1 MDHLRIYNTL
11 DSTNKEAQRLLAAG
25 AVPNGTCLLT
35 REQTE
40 GKGQL
45 GRAWYADTGSH
56 LAMSIILTPQNL
68 SAAELPLIGMK
79 TSLGIVR
86 ALKQLDP
93 NLHPL
98 IKWPNDIYL
107 QGKKL
112 CGILIE
118 NALAGNK
125 VQHIIIGIGM
135 NVNERF
141 FPEEIP
147 NPISLFMVTGEQHDL
162 YQVAELIRLQVMA
175 TVDVPD
181 LYWKQEYD
189 AHVLGMNQDNEFEY
203 QGNILKATVLGVDEQ
218 GRILLGFGG
227 SLTRSFFTHE
237 IKWLV
242 G

>member
-11 DSTNKEAQRLLAAG
+11 DSTNKEAQRLLATG
-25 AVPNGTCLLT
+25 PVLNGTCLLT
-35 REQTE
+35 KEQTE
-40 GKGQL
+40 GKGQY
-45 GRAWYADTGSH
+45 GRSWHADAGSH

-68 SAAELPLIGMK
+68 SASELPLISMK

-86 ALKQLDP
+86 GLRQLDP
-93 NLHPL
+93 NLNPL

-135 NVNERF
+135 NVNERI
-141 FPEEIP
+141 FPSDLP
-147 NPISLFMVTGEQHDL
+147 NPVSLFTVTGELHDL
-162 YQVAELIRLQVMA
+162 YQMAQLIRMHVLE
-175 TVDVPD
+175 TVDISD

-189 AHVLGMNQDNEFEY
+189 SSLFGLHNDHEFDY
-203 QGNILKATVLGVDEQ
+203 QGGKIKGTVLGVDEQ
-218 GRILLGFGG
+218 GRILLGFEGG
-227 SLTRSFFTHE
+227 LTRSFFTHE
-237 IKWLV
+237 LKWLI

>member
-1 MDHLRIYNTL
+1 MDHLRIYNSL
-11 DSTNKEAQRLLAAG
+11 DSTNQEAQRLLASG
-25 AVPNGTCLLT
+25 PVENGTCLLAK
-35 REQTE
+35 EQTA

-45 GRAWYADTGSH
+45 GRTWHADSGNH

-68 SAAELPLIGMK
+68 SASELPQIGMK

-93 NLHPL
+93 NLNPL

-135 NVNERF
+135 NVNERI
-141 FPEEIP
+141 FPEDLP
-147 NPISLFMVTGEQHDL
+147 NPISLFMVTGEQVEL
-162 YQVAELIRLQVMA
+162 YQVAQLIRMQVIE
-175 TVDVPD
+175 TVDIPD

-189 AHVLGMNQDNEFEY
+189 SYIYGMNKENEFDY
-203 QGNILKATVLGVDEQ
+203 QGGKIKATMLGVDEQ

-227 SLTRSFFTHE
+227 GLTRSFFSHE

>member
-25 AVPNGTCLLT
+25 PILNGTCLLAK
-35 REQTE
+35 EQTE
-40 GKGQL
+40 GKGQF
-45 GRAWYADTGSH
+45 GRLWHADAGSH

-68 SAAELPLIGMK
+68 FASELSQIGMK

-93 NLHPL
+93 NLDPL

-107 QGKKL
+107 LGKKL
-112 CGILIE
+112 SGILIE
-118 NALAGNK
+118 NSLAGNK

-135 NVNERF
+135 NVNERI
-141 FPEEIP
+141 FPEDLS
-147 NPISLFMVTGEQHDL
+147 NPISLFMVTGEQNDL
-162 YQVAELIRLQVMA
+162 YQMAQLIRMQVIE
-175 TVDVPD
+175 TVDISD

-189 AHVLGMNQDNEFEY
+189 SHVYGMNEEKVFDY
-203 QGNILKATVLGVDEQ
+203 QGSKIKATVLGVDEQ

-227 SLTRSFFTHE
+227 GLTRSFFTHE
-237 IKWLV
+237 IKWLIE
-242 G
+242 

>member
-1 MDHLRIYNTL
+1 MDHLKIYNSL

-25 AVPNGTCLLT
+25 PVENGTSLMAK
-35 REQTE
+35 EQTE
-40 GKGQL
+40 GKGQF
-45 GRAWYADTGSH
+45 GRSWFADAGSH

-68 SAAELPLIGMK
+68 SVSELPLVGMK

-93 NLHPL
+93 NLEPL

-112 CGILIE
+112 CGVLIE
-118 NALAGNK
+118 NGLSGNK

-135 NVNERF
+135 NVNERI
-141 FPEEIP
+141 FPDSIP
-147 NPISLFMVTGEQHDL
+147 NPVSLFMITGEQNDL
-162 YQVAELIRLQVMA
+162 YQMAQLVRHHVME
-175 TVDVPD
+175 TVDIPD

-189 AHVLGMNQDNEFEY
+189 EHLYGRNEEKEFYYE
-203 QGNILKATVLGVDEQ
+203 GNTMKAQLLGVDEQ

-227 SLTRSFFTHE
+227 GLTRSFYSHE
-237 IKWLV
+237 IKWLQP
-242 G
+242 

>member
-1 MDHLRIYNTL
+1 MDHLRIYNTV

-25 AVPNGTCLLT
+25 QVANGTCLLAK
-35 REQTE
+35 EQTE
-40 GKGQL
+40 GKGQF
-45 GRAWYADTGSH
+45 GRAWHADAGSH

-68 SAAELPLIGMK
+68 TASELPLIGMK
-79 TSLGIVR
+79 SSLGIVR
-86 ALKQLDP
+86 ALRQLDP
-93 NLHPL
+93 NLDPQ

-107 QGKKL
+107 EGKKL

-135 NVNERF
+135 NVNERI
-141 FPEEIP
+141 FPEDLP
-147 NPISLFMVTGEQHDL
+147 NPISLFMVTGEQNDL
-162 YQVAELIRLQVMA
+162 YQMAQLIRMQVIE
-175 TVDVPD
+175 TVDIPD

-189 AHVLGMNQDNEFEY
+189 SHLFGLNQENEFDY
-203 QGNILKATVLGVDEQ
+203 QGGKIKAMMLGVDEQ

-227 SLTRSFFTHE
+227 GHTRSFFSHE
-237 IKWLV
+237 IKWLI